1 MPAINFSKLARRD
14 LMQEMV
20 SQDDNAWTILA
31 ITGSWCFLAL
41 IVVVMRV
48 YTRLVMVKYLG
59 WDDIA
64 AVVTMVFGVV
74 VWGCF
79 IGEANWALGKHVSAI
94 TPDMLHHYSRWQF
107 AHGMLMVWALYG
119 MKIAFAIFLLRLSN
133 GKIFRR
139 TLFVVMCKF

>member
-1 MPAINFSKLARRD
+1 MPAINFSKLSRRD

-48 YTRLVMVKYLG
+48 YTRLVMVRYLG

-79 IGEANWALGKHVSAI
+79 IGEANWALGKHVSHRICYTTTA
-94 TPDMLHHYSRWQF
+94 DGSLH
-107 AHGMLMVWALYG
+107 MVCSWSG
-119 MKIAFAIFLLRLSN
+119 HC
-133 GKIFRR
+133 
-139 TLFVVMCKF
+139 TE